1 MIFTVTAMAEA
12 TGYHKATV
20 THVGGARPNNSEEIV
35 MQFVASGLSGDK
47 GATCATGISW
57 SVSPEGTSNT
67 VEVTLTMQDG
77 VNSTVNDVQQVILW
91 LSGNATGEGLVS
103 STASGALTV
112 TAGTQ
117 LGVLTAKKA
126 LVCLT
131 NDSGQLTFTVEDS
144 STGAFYPSA
153 FRPLTGRVDTGSQ
166 VVSGNYN

>member
-1 MIFTVTAMAEA
+1 MGNSIRNTREIEQALGLDADNILVTKDSSNKVDTLDIEVF
-12 TGYHKATV
+12 K
-20 THVGGARPNNSEEIV
+20 S
-35 MQFVASGLSGDK
+35 D

-144 STGAFYPSA
+144 ATGAFYPSA